1 MRVSEDEK
9 MYTKSKTNL
18 GFDPQNPLISAF
30 QIQIINDLISILILN
45 FIRLNIFRDRSFEC
59 YNFYVIRYYIPITQI
74 EKD

>member
-1 MRVSEDEK
+1 

-18 GFDPQNPLISAF
+18 GFDPQNPLISF
-30 QIQIINDLISILILN
+30 SNSNNKFFNDLISILILN